1 VSPAN
6 SRKVKGAKTFL
17 EAITPPF
24 LWETGST
31 FRASLRHRERETRI
45 KVGRFEILVPDES
58 LLSRLT
64 NEQPYRNLA
73 IGVIAKFLGER
84 DASTVIIDVGANVG
98 GTAAMIA
105 SHCRNPLVLV
115 EPSAHYL
122 GYLTQNAAL
131 FPNECRF
138 VRAIITDGR
147 VASPTLEHRGG
158 SARVVEGAS
167 APDPD
172 VLQLRLDQVQSE
184 GVALVKIDADGWD
197 FKIILDSTAWLA
209 RQRPVLYY
217 EAEVDTLEDLRL
229 ANQVVERCTEIGYRR
244 AIVWDDAG
252 CCMCA
257 TDRMET
263 VGDLQ
268 RYLMEC
274 RRQSSRQGLYSYN
287 VGLFHEEDTQ
297 IYDQVAAYFRSDRP
311 LQTGKAG
318 IDA

>member
-1 VSPAN
+1 M
-6 SRKVKGAKTFL
+6 KGAKAFL
-17 EAITPPF
+17 KAATPPF
-24 LWETGST
+24 LWETGSAVVAN
-31 FRASLRHRERETRI
+31 RRHREREKRV

-58 LLSRLT
+58 LLSRLG

-73 IGVIAKFLGER
+73 IGVIAKFAGER
-84 DASTVIIDVGANVG
+84 DAGAVIIDVGANVG

-138 VRAIITDGR
+138 VRGIITDGR
-147 VASPTLEHRGG
+147 VASPTLEHNGG
-158 SARVVEGAS
+158 SARVVEGAA

-172 VLQLRLDQVQSE
+172 VLQLRLDQVQRE

-209 RQRPVLYY
+209 RQRPILYY
-217 EAEVDTLEDLRL
+217 EAEVDSLEDLRL
-229 ANQVVERCTEIGYRR
+229 ANQVVERCSEIGYRL

-257 TDRMET
+257 TDHLET
-263 VGDLQ
+263 IGDLH
-268 RYLMEC
+268 RYLLEC
-274 RRQSSRQGLYSYN
+274 RRQQSRQGLYSYN
-287 VGLFHEEDTQ
+287 VALFHEKDTQ
-297 IYDQVAAYFRSDRP
+297 IYDRVARYFRSGQP
-311 LQTGKAG
+311 LQAGNSG
-318 IDA
+318 IDD